1 MIGTGFLKN
10 LISGKGSD
18 IIESV
23 GGVIDGLSQSKEEKD
38 AAKLEVSKEIN
49 RHVETLVS
57 ESNKE
62 LQMYLSDVA
71 NSREMNTKIQESDKA
86 SWLSKNIAYM
96 IDVLLILSFITM
108 LIMIFNR
115 VVPESN
121 KELFYTGFGLLGGYV
136 GTVINFHR
144 GTSKGSENKQKQL
157 DKLSDRG

>member
-1 MIGTGFLKN
+1 MKGLLTKIIG
-10 LISGKGSD
+10 GKGAD

-23 GGVIDGLSQSKEEKD
+23 GEVADRFITTGQEKD
-38 AAKLEVSKEIN
+38 EFKAEVQKEIN
-49 RHVETLVS
+49 RHVEAMNA
-57 ESNKE
+57 EANKE
-62 LQMYLSDVA
+62 LELYLADTA
-71 NSREMNTKIQESDKA
+71 NAREMNARIQDSDKA

-96 IDVLLILSFITM
+96 IDALLILSFIVM

-144 GTSKGSENKQKQL
+144 GTSKGSETKQKQL
-157 DKLSDRG
+157 EKLSEK